1 VWLLDQPGVT
11 LARETKKTLFLS
23 QETNALRRAF
33 TSTVIKAALTGE
45 GAMEEFKIS
54 PRGENR
60 LNKVTSAISMSLD
73 AFVAGANQSLEKP
86 FGDIP
91 EDLLH
96 HWMFDEPEKHQAEIN
111 ALTDAGA
118 FIMGSN
124 MFGPKPKRE
133 SNDWKGW
140 PQWGDNPPYHA
151 PVFVLSQK
159 QRDPIAMEGGT
170 TYFFVA
176 DGIEA
181 ALSRAKEVAGERN
194 VAIMGGANTI
204 NQYLAAGLLDELWLH
219 IVPVTIGSGARLF
232 EGVPAIELE
241 PFEIS
246 GTKLVT
252 HIRYRVVKK

>member
-1 VWLLDQPGVT
+1 
-11 LARETKKTLFLS
+11 
-23 QETNALRRAF
+23 
-33 TSTVIKAALTGE
+33 
-45 GAMEEFKIS
+45 M
-54 PRGENR
+54 
-60 LNKVTSAISMSLD
+60 NKVTCSITMSLD
-73 AFVAGANQSLEKP
+73 AFVAGPNQSFEKP

-91 EDLLH
+91 ENLLH
-96 HWMFDEPEKHQAEIN
+96 HWMFDEPEKHQAELD
-111 ALTDAGA
+111 ALLDAGA

-124 MFGPKPKRE
+124 MFGPKEKRE

-140 PQWGDNPPYHA
+140 WGDNPPYHA
-151 PVFVLSQK
+151 PVFVLSEN

-170 TYFFVA
+170 TFIFIP

-181 ALSRAKEVAGERN
+181 ALPRAKEVAGERTI
-194 VAIMGGANTI
+194 AIAGGANTI
-204 NQYLAAGLLDELWLH
+204 NQYLSAGLIDELWLH

-232 EGVPAIELE
+232 EGVPDIALE